1 MALLLKGGPVAEA
14 MSKRLLDQCA
24 ALKNAGVTPVFAMVR
39 VGEKA
44 NDIAYERGAAK
55 RAGLLGVEVRHVV
68 LPESITEDQLVH
80 TLENINEDDSV
91 HGCLLFRPLPA
102 HLDTARVAR
111 TLRADKD
118 VDAMTSSA
126 MGVLLS
132 PNAMGYVPCTAQ
144 ASLEILKF
152 YQIPLQGKR
161 VTVIGKSMTVGLP
174 TALLMMNQEATV
186 SVCHILSR
194 PQDTRALCKDADI
207 IIDGYVH
214 FGKKEI
220 DAMDHCKVI
229 SFQST
234 GYNEADLDYARE
246 KGIAVCSILDYCTQ
260 ETAESAMA
268 LMLNLQRGIRQY
280 DRSVQ
285 QDHVWDYQVVPHLK
299 RIAGQVMGIAGL
311 GRIGQSVAR
320 KALAFDM
327 EVIAYDPFLPPA
339 IAENLGVK
347 LVDFD
352 TLLAESD
359 VLSLHMNLTDE
370 NYHMFNKEAFMKCKK
385 HPIIVNE
392 GRGPLIC
399 DEDLV
404 WALDNGYIR
413 GAALD
418 MVESEDPDLDT
429 CPLVGRDDVLLT
441 PHSGYYSDTSNYL
454 VAKLSMD
461 NALYYVNGEY
471 DKVKA
476 IRNGVNA

>member
-1 MALLLKGGPVAEA
+1 MKIVLAEVPYTKGRDISVEQSCVPEGAELTMAVFDEHAE
-14 MSKRLLDQCA
+14 
-24 ALKNAGVTPVFAMVR
+24 N
-39 VGEKA
+39 
-44 NDIAYERGAAK
+44 NDAFYA
-55 RAGLLGVEVRHVV
+55 
-68 LPESITEDQLVH
+68 
-80 TLENINEDDSV
+80 
-91 HGCLLFRPLPA
+91 
-102 HLDTARVAR
+102 
-111 TLRADKD
+111 
-118 VDAMTSSA
+118 
-126 MGVLLS
+126 
-132 PNAMGYVPCTAQ
+132 
-144 ASLEILKF
+144 EI
-152 YQIPLQGKR
+152 
-161 VTVIGKSMTVGLP
+161 
-174 TALLMMNQEATV
+174 
-186 SVCHILSR
+186 
-194 PQDTRALCKDADI
+194 KDADI

-214 FGKKEI
+214 FGRKEI
-220 DAMDHCKVI
+220 DAMNHCKVI

-234 GYNEADLDYARE
+234 GYNEADLDYAKE

-320 KALAFDM
+320 KAQAFDM

-359 VLSLHMNLTDE
+359 VLSLHMNLTEE

-399 DEDLV
+399 DDDLV

-418 MVESEDPDLDT
+418 MVESEDPDLST

-461 NALYYVNGEY
+461 NALYYVAGEY
-471 DKVKA
+471 DKVKS

>member
-1 MALLLKGGPVAEA
+1 MKIVLAEVPYTKDRDISVEKSCVPEGAELTMAVFDEHAE
-14 MSKRLLDQCA
+14 
-24 ALKNAGVTPVFAMVR
+24 N
-39 VGEKA
+39 
-44 NDIAYERGAAK
+44 NDAFYA
-55 RAGLLGVEVRHVV
+55 
-68 LPESITEDQLVH
+68 
-80 TLENINEDDSV
+80 
-91 HGCLLFRPLPA
+91 
-102 HLDTARVAR
+102 
-111 TLRADKD
+111 
-118 VDAMTSSA
+118 
-126 MGVLLS
+126 
-132 PNAMGYVPCTAQ
+132 
-144 ASLEILKF
+144 EI
-152 YQIPLQGKR
+152 
-161 VTVIGKSMTVGLP
+161 
-174 TALLMMNQEATV
+174 
-186 SVCHILSR
+186 
-194 PQDTRALCKDADI
+194 KDADI

-220 DAMDHCKVI
+220 D
-229 SFQST
+229 
-234 GYNEADLDYARE
+234 
-246 KGIAVCSILDYCTQ
+246 
-260 ETAESAMA
+260 AMA

-285 QDHVWDYQVVPHLK
+285 QDRVWDYQVVPGLK

-320 KALAFDM
+320 KAQAFDM
-327 EVIAYDPFLPPA
+327 KVIAYDPFLPPA

-359 VLSLHMNLTDE
+359 VLSLHMNLTEE

-418 MVESEDPDLDT
+418 MVESEDPDLNT

-461 NALYYVNGEY
+461 NALYYVAGEY
-471 DKVKA
+471 DKVKS

>member
-1 MALLLKGGPVAEA
+1 MKVVFTEAPATKDRDMSIEFSVLPKDAETA
-14 MSKRLLDQCA
+14 IA
-24 ALKNAGVTPVFAMVR
+24 VFD
-39 VGEKA
+39 EHSEHNEQFYK
-44 NDIAYERGAAK
+44 DIADAD
-55 RAGLLGVEVRHVV
+55 VV
-68 LPESITEDQLVH
+68 
-80 TLENINEDDSV
+80 IN
-91 HGCLLFRPLPA
+91 
-102 HLDTARVAR
+102 
-111 TLRADKD
+111 
-118 VDAMTSSA
+118 
-126 MGVLLS
+126 
-132 PNAMGYVPCTAQ
+132 GYVY
-144 ASLEILKF
+144 L
-152 YQIPLQGKR
+152 
-161 VTVIGKSMTVGLP
+161 
-174 TALLMMNQEATV
+174 
-186 SVCHILSR
+186 
-194 PQDTRALCKDADI
+194 
-207 IIDGYVH
+207 
-214 FGKKEI
+214 GKKEI
-220 DAMDHCKVI
+220 DAMPKCKVI

-234 GYNEADLDYARE
+234 GYNEADLDYAKE

-285 QDHVWDYQVVPHLK
+285 QDHVWDYQVVPGLK

-320 KALAFDM
+320 KAQAFDM
-327 EVIAYDPFLPPA
+327 EVIAYDPFLPPT

-359 VLSLHMNLTDE
+359 VLSLHMNLTEE

-399 DEDLV
+399 DDDLV

-413 GAALD
+413 GAALE
-418 MVESEDPDLDT
+418 MVESEDPDLST

-461 NALYYVNGEY
+461 NALYYVAGEY
-471 DKVKA
+471 DKVKS

>member
-1 MALLLKGGPVAEA
+1 MKIVLAEVPYTKDRDISVEKSCVPEGAELTMAVFDEHAENNDA
-14 MSKRLLDQCA
+14 FYA
-24 ALKNAGVTPVFAMVR
+24 A
-39 VGEKA
+39 
-44 NDIAYERGAAK
+44 I
-55 RAGLLGVEVRHVV
+55 
-68 LPESITEDQLVH
+68 
-80 TLENINEDDSV
+80 
-91 HGCLLFRPLPA
+91 
-102 HLDTARVAR
+102 
-111 TLRADKD
+111 
-118 VDAMTSSA
+118 
-126 MGVLLS
+126 
-132 PNAMGYVPCTAQ
+132 
-144 ASLEILKF
+144 
-152 YQIPLQGKR
+152 
-161 VTVIGKSMTVGLP
+161 
-174 TALLMMNQEATV
+174 
-186 SVCHILSR
+186 
-194 PQDTRALCKDADI
+194 KDADI

-234 GYNEADLDYARE
+234 GYNEADLDYAKE

-320 KALAFDM
+320 KAQAFDM

-359 VLSLHMNLTDE
+359 VLSLHMNLTEE

-392 GRGPLIC
+392 GRG
-399 DEDLV
+399 
-404 WALDNGYIR
+404 R
-413 GAALD
+413 
-418 MVESEDPDLDT
+418 
-429 CPLVGRDDVLLT
+429 
-441 PHSGYYSDTSNYL
+441 
-454 VAKLSMD
+454 
-461 NALYYVNGEY
+461 
-471 DKVKA
+471 
-476 IRNGVNA
+476 

>member
-1 MALLLKGGPVAEA
+1 
-14 MSKRLLDQCA
+14 
-24 ALKNAGVTPVFAMVR
+24 
-39 VGEKA
+39 
-44 NDIAYERGAAK
+44 
-55 RAGLLGVEVRHVV
+55 
-68 LPESITEDQLVH
+68 
-80 TLENINEDDSV
+80 
-91 HGCLLFRPLPA
+91 
-102 HLDTARVAR
+102 
-111 TLRADKD
+111 
-118 VDAMTSSA
+118 
-126 MGVLLS
+126 
-132 PNAMGYVPCTAQ
+132 
-144 ASLEILKF
+144 
-152 YQIPLQGKR
+152 
-161 VTVIGKSMTVGLP
+161 
-174 TALLMMNQEATV
+174 
-186 SVCHILSR
+186 
-194 PQDTRALCKDADI
+194 
-207 IIDGYVH
+207 
-214 FGKKEI
+214 
-220 DAMDHCKVI
+220 
-229 SFQST
+229 
-234 GYNEADLDYARE
+234 
-246 KGIAVCSILDYCTQ
+246 
-260 ETAESAMA
+260 
-268 LMLNLQRGIRQY
+268 
-280 DRSVQ
+280 
-285 QDHVWDYQVVPHLK
+285 
-299 RIAGQVMGIAGL
+299 
-311 GRIGQSVAR
+311 
-320 KALAFDM
+320 M

>member
-1 MALLLKGGPVAEA
+1 MAVY
-14 MSKRLLDQCA
+14 D
-24 ALKNAGVTPVFAMVR
+24 
-39 VGEKA
+39 
-44 NDIAYERGAAK
+44 
-55 RAGLLGVEVRHVV
+55 
-68 LPESITEDQLVH
+68 
-80 TLENINEDDSV
+80 
-91 HGCLLFRPLPA
+91 
-102 HLDTARVAR
+102 
-111 TLRADKD
+111 
-118 VDAMTSSA
+118 
-126 MGVLLS
+126 
-132 PNAMGYVPCTAQ
+132 PNAVDNSAFF
-144 ASLEILKF
+144 AEI
-152 YQIPLQGKR
+152 
-161 VTVIGKSMTVGLP
+161 
-174 TALLMMNQEATV
+174 
-186 SVCHILSR
+186 
-194 PQDTRALCKDADI
+194 KDADI
-207 IIDGYVH
+207 IINCYVNFNRELIDGLE
-214 FGKKEI
+214 K
-220 DAMDHCKVI
+220 CKVI
-229 SFQST
+229 SFEST
-234 GYNEADLDYARE
+234 GYNEVDLDYARE
-246 KGIAVCSILDYCTQ
+246 KGIAAISILDYCTQ
-260 ETAESAMA
+260 ETAENAFT
-268 LMLNLQRGIRQY
+268 LMLCLQRATMKY
-280 DRSVQ
+280 HKLVQ
-285 QDHVWDYQVVPHLK
+285 ERHIWDASAVSGLK

-320 KALAFDM
+320 KAQAFDM

-359 VLSLHMNLTDE
+359 VLSLHMNLTEE

-418 MVESEDPDLDT
+418 MVESEDPDLNT

-461 NALYYVNGEY
+461 NALYYVAGEY
-471 DKVKA
+471 DKVKS

>member
-1 MALLLKGGPVAEA
+1 MKIVLAEVPYTKDRDISVEKSCVPEGAELTMAVFDEHAE
-14 MSKRLLDQCA
+14 
-24 ALKNAGVTPVFAMVR
+24 N
-39 VGEKA
+39 
-44 NDIAYERGAAK
+44 NDAFYA
-55 RAGLLGVEVRHVV
+55 
-68 LPESITEDQLVH
+68 
-80 TLENINEDDSV
+80 
-91 HGCLLFRPLPA
+91 
-102 HLDTARVAR
+102 
-111 TLRADKD
+111 
-118 VDAMTSSA
+118 
-126 MGVLLS
+126 
-132 PNAMGYVPCTAQ
+132 
-144 ASLEILKF
+144 EI
-152 YQIPLQGKR
+152 
-161 VTVIGKSMTVGLP
+161 
-174 TALLMMNQEATV
+174 
-186 SVCHILSR
+186 
-194 PQDTRALCKDADI
+194 KDADI

-234 GYNEADLDYARE
+234 GYNEADLDYAKE
-246 KGIAVCSILDYCTQ
+246 K
-260 ETAESAMA
+260 
-268 LMLNLQRGIRQY
+268 
-280 DRSVQ
+280 
-285 QDHVWDYQVVPHLK
+285 
-299 RIAGQVMGIAGL
+299 GIAGL

-320 KALAFDM
+320 KAQAFDM

-359 VLSLHMNLTDE
+359 VLSLHMNLTEE

-471 DKVKA
+471 DKVKS